1 MPLEI
6 RRAREGVLL
15 VRASNDTVI
24 DHYGKIITVEALH
37 DWWEG
42 FKQHRTVNL
51 QHDLSELRGIRGKPQ
66 VGIATKIDFTPQLEI
81 EVRVIDPE
89 TDRLIEERKI
99 RSASLEFIPTQE
111 EIRSFNGEQAGVY
124 YRLSTEPEATGLG
137 LVDIPGV
144 PDTDILEIRMTQ
156 PSWAFAVVDPVV
168 LSGEVTDPALIERL
182 RWLPHHDL
190 KTRMVDEAALA
201 RAVAT
206 LRDVTVPPEAS
217 LSKEQ
222 VIQRATQHLE
232 RHTRLGLGMRSI
244 EDGASSDKEIRVN
257 KKVKKWLIGRAAM
270 YEAEGMGEEEAKTK
284 AEADLKA
291 QPQLRARLEEDDFDS
306 FAKRSIDL
314 NINVRT
320 NGADEDRQEAPKD
333 EGKDEEEEGD
343 DGKKKPKDDPRDEAK
358 PQEGLEE
365 RVNNAVDKR
374 VRDILAQPENPM
386 AAIAGGMNIRS
397 RKLEPD
403 EVLGEVLFR
412 TVVKQMKREPVT
424 SRDMEQVHNILKRNG
439 IDTRALTLEGNGTVI
454 YEDLAR
460 QFVVKPAPDI
470 IGRNLFRTLP
480 MSGTKKTDFPRFDR
494 QGLTFQWNR
503 SSAVGAG
510 SMGEIVESD
519 PTLDTFPLEVTEL
532 NGKASIPDG
541 FLQFN
546 ASGPAFVQDYLLPE
560 LRGAAQYEEDR
571 QFFLSTGIHP
581 DPNTFAGM
589 LKVVGVTI
597 VPASANGDAF
607 DLTILGDLLRAMP
620 VGYRSRPDR
629 LAFFISVPLGD
640 DYGDELEARHTAL
653 GDRALERFVNKPG
666 PMPVGIYRGVPVY
679 TVPHLAQNETQGT
692 STDASTVTL
701 VHLDIPVIGDA
712 LSIRIEPY
720 RAENFITK
728 LQLQEFVGLGYQFKE
743 AVARRPGVRLRG
755 A

>member
-1 MPLEI
+1 M
-6 RRAREGVLL
+6 
-15 VRASNDTVI
+15 
-24 DHYGKIITVEALH
+24 
-37 DWWEG
+37 
-42 FKQHRTVNL
+42 
-51 QHDLSELRGIRGKPQ
+51 
-66 VGIATKIDFTPQLEI
+66 EI

-99 RSASLEFIPTQE
+99 RSGFSLKFIPTQE

-124 YRLSTEPEATGLG
+124 HRLSTEPEATGLG

-156 PSWAFAVVDPVV
+156 PSWAFAVVDPKV

-190 KTRMVDEAALA
+190 KTRMVDEAALS
-201 RAVAT
+201 RALAT
-206 LRDVTVPPEAS
+206 LRDVAVPPEAS

-232 RHTRLGLGMRSI
+232 RHTRLGLGMRTI
-244 EDGASSDKEIRVN
+244 EDVAFSDKEIRVN
-257 KKVKKWLIGRAAM
+257 KKVKKWLEARAAM
-270 YEAEGMGEEEAKTK
+270 YVAEGMNSLDAREK
-284 AEADLKA
+284 AESDLNG

-314 NINVRT
+314 NINVRAAGDDSKT
-320 NGADEDRQEAPKD
+320 SAQ
-333 EGKDEEEEGD
+333 DEETEDEED
-343 DGKKKPKDDPRDEAK
+343 EKEESVSKEKPKDDPRDEAK
-358 PQEGLEE
+358 RKEGLEE

-386 AAIAGGMNIRS
+386 AAIAGGMSMRT

-403 EVLGEVLFR
+403 QILSEVFAR
-412 TVVKQMKREPVT
+412 TLVKQMKREPVT
-424 SRDMEQVHNILKRNG
+424 SRDMEQVHNILQRNG

-470 IGRNLFRTLP
+470 IGRNLFRSLP
-480 MSGTKKTDFPRFDR
+480 MSGTKKSEFPRFDR

-503 SSAVGAG
+503 SSAVGTG
-510 SMGEIVESD
+510 SMGQIVETD
-519 PTLDTFPLEVTEL
+519 PTLDTFPIEVTEL
-532 NGKASIPDG
+532 NGKVSIPDG

-546 ASGPAFVQDYLLPE
+546 ASGPVFVQDYLLPE

-581 DPNTFAGM
+581 DPNTFAGI
-589 LKVVGVTI
+589 LKVIGVTI
-597 VPASANGDAF
+597 VPASANGDPF

-620 VGYRSRPDR
+620 VAYRARPDR
-629 LAFFISVPLGD
+629 LAFFVSVPLGD
-640 DYGDELEARHTAL
+640 DYGDALEARNTAL
-653 GDRALERFVNKPG
+653 GDKALERFTNKPG
-666 PMPVGIYRGVPVY
+666 PMPLGIYRGVPIY
-679 TVPHLAQNETQGT
+679 SVPHLAQNETQGT
-692 STDASTVTL
+692 SSDASTVAL

-743 AVARRPGVRLRG
+743 ALVRRPGVRPRV

>member
-1 MPLEI
+1 M
-6 RRAREGVLL
+6 
-15 VRASNDTVI
+15 
-24 DHYGKIITVEALH
+24 
-37 DWWEG
+37 
-42 FKQHRTVNL
+42 RT
-51 QHDLSELRGIRGKPQ
+51 
-66 VGIATKIDFTPQLEI
+66 
-81 EVRVIDPE
+81 
-89 TDRLIEERKI
+89 
-99 RSASLEFIPTQE
+99 
-111 EIRSFNGEQAGVY
+111 
-124 YRLSTEPEATGLG
+124 
-137 LVDIPGV
+137 
-144 PDTDILEIRMTQ
+144 
-156 PSWAFAVVDPVV
+156 
-168 LSGEVTDPALIERL
+168 
-182 RWLPHHDL
+182 
-190 KTRMVDEAALA
+190 
-201 RAVAT
+201 
-206 LRDVTVPPEAS
+206 
-217 LSKEQ
+217 
-222 VIQRATQHLE
+222 
-232 RHTRLGLGMRSI
+232 I
-244 EDGASSDKEIRVN
+244 EDVVFSDKESQVK
-257 KKVKKWLIGRAAM
+257 KKVKKWLEARAAM
-270 YEAEGMGEEEAKTK
+270 YAAEGMNALDAREK
-284 AEADLKA
+284 AESDLDS

-320 NGADEDRQEAPKD
+320 NGADEDRAATAGLARNAGEESETSAQ
-333 EGKDEEEEGD
+333 DEETEGGEEEKGQSDARKDQNKAGD
-343 DGKKKPKDDPRDEAK
+343 KGEEK
-358 PQEGLEE
+358 LEE

-386 AAIAGGMNIRS
+386 AAVAGGMSFRS
-397 RKLEPD
+397 RRLEPD
-403 EVLGEVLFR
+403 EVLSEVLFR

-470 IGRNLFRTLP
+470 IGRNLLRTLP

-571 QFFLSTGIHP
+571 QFFLSTGVHP

-597 VPASANGDAF
+597 VPASANGDPF
-607 DLTILGDLLRAMP
+607 SLTILGDLLRAMP
-620 VGYRSRPDR
+620 VAYRARPDR

-640 DYGDELEARHTAL
+640 DYGDELEARNTAL

-692 STDASTVTL
+692 SSDASTIAL

-743 AVARRPGVRLRG
+743 AIARRPGVRPR
-755 A
+755 AA